1 MGNIHSKQHGR
12 KNKKEKKLNKKQKKL
27 EQSKEFGDV
36 NSHKEIPSVDYSL
49 TKSKWELN
57 MDQMIVVGKYFN
69 SNKQYVNVMKVNK
82 KYQELV
88 EKYEVYPLIDY
99 WPTKEKW

>member
-1 MGNIHSKQHGR
+1 
-12 KNKKEKKLNKKQKKL
+12 
-27 EQSKEFGDV
+27 
-36 NSHKEIPSVDYSL
+36 
-49 TKSKWELN
+49 

-99 WPTKEKW
+99 WPTKEKWEITIDVMMIIGKYFHSSRDYVNMMKLTKKFKQLVTMYHLIQ